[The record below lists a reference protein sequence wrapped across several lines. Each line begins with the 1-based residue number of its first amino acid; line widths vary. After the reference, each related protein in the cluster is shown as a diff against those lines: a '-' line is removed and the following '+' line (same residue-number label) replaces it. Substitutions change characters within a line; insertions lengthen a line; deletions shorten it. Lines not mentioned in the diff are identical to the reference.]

1 MQRSITYSLLITW
14 FLLLGSCKTYY
25 VHSSIENRNLIVS
38 DSLITLDS
46 QIINIYIPYKLEL
59 EKDMNRVISV
69 TAEEMVKEKPE
80 SNLTNFL
87 ADLLLEEG
95 KKIST
100 DLTLNFKP
108 DISFY
113 NYGGI
118 RTFLPK
124 GEITVG
130 KVFELMPFENE
141 LVFLKL
147 TGKQVQEFLNQIA
160 EKGGDSLGGVRFAIS
175 NNRAQNVKVGGELL
189 HDEKEY
195 WLATNDYV
203 AAGGDGLEVLTQRI
217 DLIAGNK
224 KIRDVIITH
233 LEKKHKNGEPIFV
246 KPDGRISNE

>member
-1 MQRSITYSLLITW
+1 MQRSITYPLLITW

-25 VHSSIENRNLIVS
+25 VHSNIENRNLIVS
-38 DSLITLDS
+38 DSLIPADS
-46 QIINIYIPYKLEL
+46 QLIKMYMPYKLEL
-59 EKDMNRVISV
+59 EKDMNRIISV
-69 TAEEMVKEKPE
+69 TAEEMIKNKPE

-95 KKIST
+95 KRISA
-100 DLTLNFKP
+100 DLNRHFEP

-160 EKGGDSLGGVRFAIS
+160 EKGGDSVGGIRFIIS
-175 NNRAQNVKVGGELL
+175 QNRAQNVEVGGELL
-189 HDEKEY
+189 REENDY

-203 AAGGDGLEVLTQRI
+203 AAGGDGLEVLTQRSE
-217 DLIAGNK
+217 LIASDL
-224 KIRDVIITH
+224 KIRDVIIAH
-233 LEKKHKNGEPIFV
+233 LEKKHENGEPIFV
-246 KPDGRISNE
+246 KPDGRITNE